1 MCVTLLQCF
10 VSVLII
16 AKVVLK
22 KVLQIHPNKCNVYE
36 EQFHHHVNFEG
47 HNGMEEWKISIIE
60 RTENVLKPRQ
70 RDSYW
75 QHRFDTFISN
85 GLNERLADI
94 SML

>member
-1 MCVTLLQCF
+1 M
-10 VSVLII
+10 
-16 AKVVLK
+16 VLK

-75 QHRFDTFISN
+75 QYRFDTFISN
-85 GLNERLADI
+85 GLNERFADI